1 MQRLAGLGTSP
12 QRLQRTLAGRTQT
25 LHGVGLHSG
34 ARASV
39 ILGPAAEGR
48 GLVFQRG
55 DEIGG
60 PDIPAAVERVVP
72 SPRCTALAAGSS
84 RVRTVEHLLAACV
97 FAGLDNAILA
107 VEGEELPAADGSAAE
122 YLDLIDHVGLID
134 QRVPLASWRLT
145 EPVELADPDGGRWR
159 ITAVP
164 ARTPGFLFRFRGG
177 GRLDGREA
185 AWSPGGP
192 ARDIASART
201 FCFEREVAALR
212 LAGLGQ
218 GGTLDNVLVLR
229 EDGTSVNAARGEDEP
244 VRHKLLDLVG
254 DLALAGA
261 PIRAFITA
269 EGTGHAAHAEFLRW
283 LRPKLLKQEVTIPRA

>member
-1 MQRLAGLGTSP
+1 VHERT
-12 QRLQRTLAGRTQT
+12 QRTLAGRTQT
-25 LHGVGLHSG
+25 LHGAGLHSG
-34 ARASV
+34 VRASV
-39 ILGPAAEGR
+39 ILGPAAAGR

-60 PDIPAAVERVVP
+60 PDIPALVESVLP
-72 SPRCTALAAGSS
+72 APRCTALGAGSS

-107 VEGEELPAADGSAAE
+107 VEGEELPAADGSAAD
-122 YLDLIDHVGLID
+122 YLDLIEHVGLID
-134 QRVPLASWRLT
+134 QGVPQAAWRLA
-145 EPVELADPDGGRWR
+145 EAVELVDPEGGRWR
-159 ITAVP
+159 MTAVP
-164 ARTPGFLFRFRGG
+164 AEAPAFRFRFRGG

-185 AWSPGGP
+185 AWAPGAP
-192 ARDIASART
+192 ARETASART

-212 LAGLGQ
+212 QAGLGL

-229 EDGTSVNAARGEDEP
+229 EDGTSVNAARGEDER

-261 PIRAFITA
+261 PIRASILA
-269 EGTGHAAHAEFLRW
+269 EGTGHAAHAEFLRR
-283 LRPKLLKQEVTIPRA
+283 LRPKLVKEEVTIPRA